1 MTKTKLLLLS
11 DSPSATSGLG
21 RITRDLVS
29 RIHENLSDTFEVAT
43 LGFGGPGSSRFGWQD
58 YHMNLTSDWTVPEL
72 PLVWKDFVGEGDGV
86 LMPVWDLSRL
96 GWLADPSQCANP
108 MLRNWLA
115 NNKMQKWVYHPTDA
129 AGPNGKLSVK
139 LANTMK
145 GFDRVLDYSKFSCL
159 VTGNTEYLP
168 HGLDTSIFTPQDKSW
183 SKRKFRQLGFQGLK
197 ESSVLVGIVATNQA
211 RKDYALG
218 IQTCKALVDRGI
230 DLKLWIHSDA
240 MERFWD
246 IPAMIV
252 DHGLQGRVFITN
264 MNFSDEQMATF
275 YGACDVTLAPSSEG
289 FGFPIYESIACGTP
303 VVHHDYAGGAEWLD
317 TLMKVRPIAYRH
329 EGPFFSKRPVGDP
342 EAWAY
347 SAKELI
353 GTECNLP
360 SELDW
365 NNLWPKWSEW
375 LKKGI
380 E

>member
-1 MTKTKLLLLS
+1 MS
-11 DSPSATSGLG
+11 D
-21 RITRDLVS
+21 RFDI
-29 RIHENLSDTFEVAT
+29 AT
-43 LGFGGPGSSRFGWQD
+43 LGFGGTGSKNLPFKEYSIHSVEGW
-58 YHMNLTSDWTVPEL
+58 LVPEL
-72 PLVWKDFVGEGDGV
+72 PLAWKDHVGDREGI
-86 LMPVWDLSRL
+86 LMCCWDLSRL
-96 GWLADPSQCANP
+96 GWLADPNQCANP
-108 MLRNWLA
+108 SLRNWLL
-115 NNKMQKWVYHPTDA
+115 NNKMQKWLYHPVDA
-129 AGPNGKLSVK
+129 SGPNGNLSIK
-139 LANTMK
+139 LANTLK
-145 GFDRVLDYSKFSCL
+145 GFDRVLDYTKFSCG

-168 HGLDTSIFTPQDKSW
+168 HGLDTSIFTPQNKSW

-197 ESSVLVGIVATNQA
+197 DSSTLIGIVATNQA

-218 IQTCKALVDRGI
+218 IQTCKALVDRGFDI
-230 DLKLWIHSDA
+230 KIWIHSDA

-317 TLMKVRPIAYRH
+317 TWMKVRPVAYRH
-329 EGPFFSKRPVGDP
+329 EGPFFNKRPVGDP
-342 EAWAY
+342 EAWSYA
-347 SAKELI
+347 ATELI
-353 GTECNLP
+353 GMECELP

-375 LKKGI
+375 LLKGV